1 MDATEAETDRPS
13 NSRTGPPAD
22 AAGADEGA
30 VAGNKARYVLV
41 TQCFQNDLFA
51 NGGCRLALPG
61 FVVRMMLLGKE
72 RQFDFEQGDKG
83 RRRLPPEV
91 LAEGPLGKLL
101 EATIGRRRGGKDGA
115 GTLHMINIRDWHR
128 PGPSYDTER
137 RAYGPHCE
145 AGTWGADYL
154 DGLEGYLDPYRAP
167 PEEEARYFEEGSVRI
182 YHVHSDSLFDFKPR
196 SDLIEAKRGKFH
208 AAALEDLLDVI
219 VQGDD
224 DDLNCLRKVMREG
237 PDSTKL
243 HDLAQRAVG
252 RDGSPPPT
260 YLAVIGVYTDL
271 KVKTLLT
278 GIRTRYNLENL
289 AVSDTFTASY
299 TLERHLA
306 GLDFAKKVLGVE
318 VVHGINDLVR
328 FLGGSTELDD
338 EAALISSEAYSRY
351 QSFFQDQQNVLAY
364 QSQRLQEYLLL
375 TERRAIRVYDTVR
388 WSNIF
393 LIVWGSAFLVAT
405 LVLTILAAVSKHV
418 RWELPAVTGGISLAQ
433 FAGAFVVDPAK
444 DLQKNLTNLATF
456 KMILE
461 SHSLKT
467 ALTRFHL
474 TTPRTLREF
483 RDAKEATL
491 AAQQV
496 EVLRQELNVIAS
508 ADRLDY
514 SRLEALGIKLPDV
527 AAEPAPEALQVTG
540 GDGKPPSE

>member
-1 MDATEAETDRPS
+1 M
-13 NSRTGPPAD
+13 TG
-22 AAGADEGA
+22 EQ
-30 VAGNKARYVLV
+30 ARYVLL
-41 TQCFQNDLFA
+41 TQCLQNDLFA
-51 NGGCRLALPG
+51 NRACRLALPG
-61 FVVRMMLLGKE
+61 AVVRMMLLGKQ
-72 RQFDFEQGDKG
+72 RQFDFEEGDKA

-101 EATIGRRRGGKDGA
+101 EATIGRRRRGEDGA
-115 GTLHMINIRDWHR
+115 GTLHVINIRDWHH
-128 PGPSYDTER
+128 PGASYDAER
-137 RAYGPHCE
+137 RSYGPHCE

-154 DGLEGYLDPYRAP
+154 DGLEDYLDPRRAP

-196 SDLIEAKRGKFH
+196 SELIDADRAKFRPSP
-208 AAALEDLLDVI
+208 LEDLLDVI

-224 DDLNCLRKVMREG
+224 GDLERLRAVMSEGADRARLRE
-237 PDSTKL
+237 
-243 HDLAQRAVG
+243 LAQRAGDGG
-252 RDGSPPPT
+252 RPAPPPT
-260 YLAVIGVYTDL
+260 YVAVIGVYTDI

-278 GIRTRYNLENL
+278 GLRTRYNLANL

-318 VVHGINDLVR
+318 VIHGIGDLVR
-328 FLGGSTELDD
+328 FLGGCVELDD
-338 EAALISSEAYSRY
+338 EPALIASEPYARY

-364 QSQRLQEYLLL
+364 QSQRLEEYLFL
-375 TERRAIRVYDTVR
+375 TERRAIRVYDAVR
-388 WSNIF
+388 RSNVF
-393 LIVWGSAFLVAT
+393 LILWGSAFLVAT
-405 LVLTILAAVSKHV
+405 LVLTIMAAVWPKHV

-433 FAGAFVVDPAK
+433 FAGAFVVNPAK
-444 DLQKNLTNLATF
+444 DLQRNLTNLATF

-483 RDAKEATL
+483 RDAAEADA

-496 EVLRQELNVIAS
+496 DVLRRQLDVIAAS
-508 ADRLDY
+508 DGLDY
-514 SRLEALGIKLPDV
+514 AGLETLGINV
-527 AAEPAPEALQVTG
+527 AEAEKATATEPAGAVES
-540 GDGKPPSE
+540 DGKPASE

>member
-1 MDATEAETDRPS
+1 
-13 NSRTGPPAD
+13 
-22 AAGADEGA
+22 
-30 VAGNKARYVLV
+30 VAGEKARYVLV

-51 NGGCRLALPG
+51 NRGCRLALPG
-61 FVVRMMLLGKE
+61 AVVRMMLLGKQ
-72 RQFDFEQGDKG
+72 RQFDFEHGDKD
-83 RRRLPPEV
+83 RRRLPPHV
-91 LAEGPLGKLL
+91 LAAGPLGKLL
-101 EATIGRRRGGKDGA
+101 EATIGRRRTGEDGA
-115 GTLHMINIRDWHR
+115 GILHVINIRDWHH
-128 PGPSYDTER
+128 PGASYDAER

-154 DGLEGYLDPYRAP
+154 DGLESYLDPHRSP
-167 PEEEARYFEEGSVRI
+167 PDEEARFFEEGSVRI

-196 SDLIEAKRGKFH
+196 SDSADAERGKYRG
-208 AAALEDLLDVI
+208 ALLEDLLDVI
-219 VQGDD
+219 VQGNE
-224 DDLNCLRKVMREG
+224 DDLESLRKIMNEG
-237 PDSTKL
+237 PDSAKL
-243 HDLAQRAVG
+243 HKLAQRAEN
-252 RDGSPPPT
+252 RHGSPPPPT
-260 YLAVIGVYTDL
+260 YVAVIGVYTDL

-278 GIRTRYNLENL
+278 GIRTRYNLGNL

-328 FLGGSTELDD
+328 FLGGCTELDD
-338 EAALISSEAYSRY
+338 EPALIASEAYSRY

-375 TERRAIRVYDTVR
+375 TERRAIRVYDIVR

-393 LIVWGSAFLVAT
+393 LIVWGSLFLVAT
-405 LVLTILAAVSKHV
+405 LVLTIWATIRPEQI

-444 DLQKNLTNLATF
+444 DLQTNLTNLATF

-483 RDAKEATL
+483 RDADEATL

-496 EVLRQELNVIAS
+496 EVLRQELNLIAA

-514 SRLEALGIKLPDV
+514 SRLEALGIKLPEA
-527 AAEPAPEALQVTG
+527 AAEPQTEALQVTD